1 MQKLLFTTTINA
13 PAEKVWKTLWEDA
26 TYRQWSSA
34 FTEGSYALSSWQ
46 EGARVHFM
54 APSGDG
60 IFSEIAKMIPNEHM
74 AFRHLGAMKGGKEQP
89 ATEET
94 KAWEGAMET
103 YTLKQNGSSTEL
115 IVSIESVEEY
125 ASYFEGKFPV
135 ALKLVK
141 EISEK

>member
-1 MQKLLFTTTINA
+1 MKTLHFSTTINA

-60 IFSEIAKMIPNEHM
+60 MFSEIAKLVPSEHM
-74 AFRHLGAMKGGKEQP
+74 AFRHLGMMKGGKEQP

-94 KAWEGAMET
+94 KAWEGAMEI
-103 YTLKQNGSSTEL
+103 YSLKQNGSSTEL
-115 IVSIESVEEY
+115 SVSIDSVEEY
-125 ASYFEGKFPV
+125 ASYFEGKFPE
-135 ALKLVK
+135 ALKKVK
-141 EISEK
+141 EISEQ